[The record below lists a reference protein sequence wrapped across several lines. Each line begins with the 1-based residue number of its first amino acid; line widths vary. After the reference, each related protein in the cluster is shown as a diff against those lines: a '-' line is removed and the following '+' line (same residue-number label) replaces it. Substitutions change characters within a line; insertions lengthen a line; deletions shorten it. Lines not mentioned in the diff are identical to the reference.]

1 LKLFFKNQLVTTP
14 KPSIKEKNRTEQN
27 RTEKKMATTNE
38 IKLLELKQE
47 NEELREL
54 LEIQEGKLERAMF
67 AIYQLHGGLYNQ
79 ISQRYILAKKNA
91 LLYGQPLL
99 ADANEAESEDFTTR
113 QGDNHEIRLRQ
124 MEETIEMLEGKIES
138 FETKTNKL
146 YIKKFE

>member
-1 LKLFFKNQLVTTP
+1 
-14 KPSIKEKNRTEQN
+14 
-27 RTEKKMATTNE
+27 MATTNDMQ
-38 IKLLELKQE
+38 ISKLKQE

-91 LLYGQPLL
+91 LLYDQPLL
-99 ADANEAESEDFTTR
+99 TTEDANEAENEEFTTR
-113 QGDNHEIRLRQ
+113 QGDNHEMRLRQ
-124 MEETIEMLEGKIES
+124 MEETIETLEGKIES
-138 FETKTNKL
+138 FEAKTNKL

>member
-1 LKLFFKNQLVTTP
+1 
-14 KPSIKEKNRTEQN
+14 
-27 RTEKKMATTNE
+27 MATTNDMQ
-38 IKLLELKQE
+38 INKLKQE

-91 LLYGQPLL
+91 LLYDQPLL
-99 ADANEAESEDFTTR
+99 TTEDANEAENEEFTTR
-113 QGDNHEIRLRQ
+113 QGDNHEMRLRQ
-124 MEETIEMLEGKIES
+124 MEETIETLEGKIES
-138 FETKTNKL
+138 FEAKTNKL

>member
-1 LKLFFKNQLVTTP
+1 MQISK
-14 KPSIKEKNRTEQN
+14 
-27 RTEKKMATTNE
+27 
-38 IKLLELKQE
+38 LKQE

-91 LLYGQPLL
+91 LLYDQPLL
-99 ADANEAESEDFTTR
+99 TTEDANEAESEEFTTR
-113 QGDNHEIRLRQ
+113 QGDNHEMRLRQ
-124 MEETIEMLEGKIES
+124 MEETIETLEGKIES
-138 FETKTNKL
+138 FEAKTNKL